1 MIPDLSTVCVIAL
14 VLILTVILDRL
25 LIRPVTAVMQQRE
38 RAVREAHELAE
49 SSRARAEA
57 AAGELET
64 KTRAARA
71 DVYKQMDEMRRKALE
86 RRAGLVA
93 DTRKEVEGL
102 MTAATERVRAQAD
115 AARMHLDRDAD
126 VLAETI
132 VERVLGRKAS

>member
-1 MIPDLSTVCVIAL
+1 MIPDLSTVCIIAL
-14 VLILTVILDRL
+14 VLLLTVILDRL

-38 RAVREAHELAE
+38 LAVREARELAE
-49 SSRARAEA
+49 SARARAEA
-57 AAGELET
+57 AAGELDA

-102 MTAATERVRAQAD
+102 INGATDRVRAQAE
-115 AARMHLDRDAD
+115 AARTHLDRDAD
-126 VLAETI
+126 LLAATI
-132 VERVLGRKAS
+132 VERVLGRKAT